1 MMYKI
6 VAVFFIIGE
15 KIYSFDLQIWRCVF
29 YSRRKDIQIWCT
41 NLLVYFYS
49 RRKDIQLWCTN
60 LLVCFYSRRKDIQ
73 LWRINLLVC
82 FLYSEKRYTVMMY
95 KFVGVFFIV
104 GEKIYSYDVQIWWC
118 DFIVG
123 EKIYSYEV
131 QHCSGVFHSRRK
143 DIQLWYANLLLCFLY
158 SEKSYTVMMY
168 KSVDVFL

>member
-1 MMYKI
+1 MYKI

-15 KIYSFDLQIWRCVF
+15 KIYSFDLQIWRCVIS
-29 YSRRKDIQIWCT
+29 SRRKDIQI
-41 NLLVYFYS
+41 
-49 RRKDIQLWCTN
+49 WCTN

-118 DFIVG
+118 DSIVG

-143 DIQLWYANLLLCFLY
+143 DIQLRCTKLLVCFL
-158 SEKSYTVMMY
+158 
-168 KSVDVFL
+168 